1 MMIVKAQWQHILDG
15 QCLTK
20 GELESIKNRF
30 SEIDEVID
38 ECLPLRDMDILMNL
52 HSEMNDLLQIL
63 NVSLENHS
71 GKEIDV

>member
-63 NVSLENHS
+63 NVSLENHP